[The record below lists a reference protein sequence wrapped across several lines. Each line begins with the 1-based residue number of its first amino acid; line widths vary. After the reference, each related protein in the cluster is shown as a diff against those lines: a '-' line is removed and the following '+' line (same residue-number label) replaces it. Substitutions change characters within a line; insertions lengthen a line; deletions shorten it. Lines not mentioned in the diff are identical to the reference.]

1 MTILPMHD
9 SMSLGSKC
17 PYVLHALSANC
28 YYIYSQ
34 KQSWEKGQCK
44 KKKIMVSSTFWEHK
58 TRTPSIHKK
67 EVVLS
72 LF

>member
-44 KKKIMVSSTFWEHK
+44 KKKDYGFINILGAQNTY
-58 TRTPSIHKK
+58 
-67 EVVLS
+67 S
-72 LF
+72 LHT